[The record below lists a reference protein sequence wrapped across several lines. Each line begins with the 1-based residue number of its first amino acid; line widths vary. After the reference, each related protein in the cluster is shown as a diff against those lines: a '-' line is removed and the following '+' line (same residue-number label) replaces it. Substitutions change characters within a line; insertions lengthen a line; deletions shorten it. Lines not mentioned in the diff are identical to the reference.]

1 MVMAKCMSFVNFA
14 KTHGKV
20 KVRPYS
26 MGGNKWTAL
35 LCKDD
40 EGNETFI
47 SPPKDT
53 NQVVNQDGEILV
65 DFDLPAEEIA
75 EQIKTHK
82 NDLVVIV
89 SNYNWEESDEP
100 ENLIYTLA
108 AKIEVE
114 EILIN
119 IDGIDPI
126 YEYNTPFSR
135 QIGKLHSYTFS
146 TFRDISA
153 KFMRELDD
161 EEINELYE
169 ELNHGVNILTT
180 NKQLHAYM
188 YCFGLMHEAKLNW
201 AFSRIPSVL
210 FKPEIEIIDYACGQ
224 GIATVVFV
232 DFLKR
237 NDYFV
242 ETNDCTTEINKITLV
257 EPSEVALA
265 RAALLCHK
273 ACPNADIETIAC
285 KFDDLN
291 SKQISITNVPRVHL
305 LSNILDMTC
314 YDLKHFANVVNKIK
328 RNDDLFICVDP
339 WYHDNSRDGRQRKLM
354 RLLGGK
360 EIYHETFNAYEL
372 QEDRSWTAYI
382 TLFKI

>member
-1 MVMAKCMSFVNFA
+1 M
-14 KTHGKV
+14 
-20 KVRPYS
+20 
-26 MGGNKWTAL
+26 

-47 SPPKDT
+47 SRPKHT
-53 NQVVNQDGEILV
+53 NQIINQDGVILV
-65 DFDLPAEEIA
+65 DFDLPPEEIA
-75 EQIKTHK
+75 KQIKAHK
-82 NDLVVIV
+82 NDLVIIV
-89 SNYNWEESDEP
+89 SNNNWDESDEP
-100 ENLIYTLA
+100 EILIYTLA
-108 AKIEVE
+108 AKMEVE

-126 YEYNTPFSR
+126 YECYTPFSH
-135 QIGKLHSYTFS
+135 QIEKLHSYTFS
-146 TFRDISA
+146 AIRNISV
-153 KFMRELDD
+153 KFIQELDD
-161 EEINELYE
+161 EEKDELYE
-169 ELNHGVNILTT
+169 ELNHGVDILTT

-188 YCFGLMHEAKLNW
+188 YCFGLMHEAKLNR
-201 AFSRIPSVL
+201 AFSKIPSVL

-224 GIATVVFV
+224 GIATVVFI

-242 ETNDCTTEINKITLV
+242 ETNDCATEINKITLI

-285 KFDDLN
+285 KFDDL
-291 SKQISITNVPRVHL
+291 SSEQISITNVPRVHL
-305 LSNILDMTC
+305 LSNILDMKC
-314 YDLKHFANVVNKIK
+314 YDLKHLANVINKIK
-328 RNDDLFICVDP
+328 RNGDLFICIDP
-339 WYHDNSRDGRQRKLM
+339 WYHDNSRDGRQSKLM

-360 EIYHETFNAYEL
+360 EICHEAFNAYEL

-382 TLFKI
+382 TIFKIK